1 MPIHLRRSERSRTRN
16 SHESQGCVVAFK
28 TLPPQWALWY
38 VSSLVRQTK
47 RDNKSNKNLLFNSI
61 RAVPLWWAFQCLIGS
76 GQCFIAILSLS
87 NCWLSRQFSKIRF
100 GCDSLAQTKLSAVT
114 SGTPGSSP
122 FHLHNHFFTHFCWAA
137 AAAPFLL
144 LFSATGSTSF
154 CRCSSC
160 CACSSSA
167 KWIAFIRAKSLQGC
181 NFMLLML
188 FLNPSSEESS
198 CSMSTGHLARGMDGC
213 SLNPHALVAP

>member
-1 MPIHLRRSERSRTRN
+1 MLIDCTEVHKLILPLDHGLGLSQQHQTILNYIDIAMPIHLRRSERSRTRN

-100 GCDSLAQTKLSAVT
+100 GCDSLAQTKLSAV
-114 SGTPGSSP
+114 
-122 FHLHNHFFTHFCWAA
+122 
-137 AAAPFLL
+137 
-144 LFSATGSTSF
+144 
-154 CRCSSC
+154 
-160 CACSSSA
+160 
-167 KWIAFIRAKSLQGC
+167 
-181 NFMLLML
+181 
-188 FLNPSSEESS
+188 
-198 CSMSTGHLARGMDGC
+198 
-213 SLNPHALVAP
+213 